1 MRLVTV
7 GGFLGAGKTSLLQ
20 GLARWWG
27 EQGQRLLVLEN
38 EAGQVGLDDRLLR
51 DLSLEVRLL
60 PGGCACCDLQGVL
73 VDKLKQALEEDRWDL
88 VLLEPSGV
96 ASLASLGQVLER
108 YVPELGQGITATVV
122 DASRHATMTKALPKL
137 LADHL
142 AASRQV
148 VLSKAD
154 LMPAGEV
161 ERIGN
166 QLRMD
171 APQAQVWAADLR
183 GNGAYELAREV
194 ASRLLE
200 SRAAPGPAQAPAG
213 DGPHQAQSYALDL
226 PQNGVTPQAAQDLV
240 RRIIAA
246 LPAPGQDWLG
256 HVKFWGGDASGG
268 HLLVSGTTAQDVTV
282 RGGSPGPLG
291 GRAWLVVIS
300 HQPLPTDLDQR
311 VRRLLAQAAPG
322 ACLEPVRSTPSLLS
336 LDGPAQ
342 TSA

>member
-73 VDKLKQALEEDRWDL
+73 VDKLKQALEEDSWDL

-142 AASRQV
+142 AASSQV

-154 LMPAGEV
+154 LMPAEEV
-161 ERIGN
+161 KRIGA
-166 QLRMD
+166 QLRLG
-171 APQAQVWAADLR
+171 APQAQVWPVDLR
-183 GNGAYELAREV
+183 GTGAYELAREV
-194 ASRLLE
+194 APRLLASE
-200 SRAAPGPAQAPAG
+200 TTPDLASTTAG
-213 DGPHQAQSYALDL
+213 DGPHQAQSYALNL
-226 PQNGVTPQAAQDLV
+226 PENGLSHQAAKSLV
-240 RRIIAA
+240 GSIIAA

-256 HVKFWGGDASGG
+256 HVKLWGEDASGG
-268 HLLVSGTTAQDVTV
+268 HLLASGTTAQDVSS
-282 RGGSPGPLG
+282 RGDSSGSLT

-300 HQPLPTDLDQR
+300 HQPLPPDLDETLY
-311 VRRLLAQAAPG
+311 RLLTQAAPG
-322 ACLEPVRSTPSLLS
+322 ACLEPVRSAPSLFS
-336 LDGPAQ
+336 LGSLGQPKA
-342 TSA
+342 